1 MSLCLLKHRSVL
13 KLTGIDALKFIQG
26 LITQDITLLDQQ
38 PFLYSLLL
46 SPQGKFQ
53 YDLFIWQIDA
63 ALYIDTDRL
72 DDLYT
77 HLNRFKLRSN
87 VVIEKTLINVYAS
100 FSDTVPHTEGFLF
113 KDPRQDDMGF
123 RFYSDVTFNAS
134 MPLEHYD
141 HHRIS
146 LTIPD
151 GARDM
156 TVDKSIP
163 LEWNMDQL
171 HAISW
176 DKGCYI
182 GQELTSRTKHLG
194 LIKKRVQT
202 LLTKDLPQ
210 DPLDKTIRHIKSYG
224 DKCLCFVR
232 FD

>member
-13 KLTGIDALKFIQG
+13 KLTGADTLKLIQG
-26 LITQDITLLDQQ
+26 LITQDITLLEQQ
-38 PFLYSLLL
+38 PLLYSLLL
-46 SPQGKFQ
+46 SAQGKFQ
-53 YDLFIWQIDA
+53 YDMFMWQTDS
-63 ALYIDTDRL
+63 ALYMDTDRP

-87 VVIEKTLINVYAS
+87 VQIEKTCMNVYAS
-100 FSDTVPHTEGFLF
+100 LASMTNQLEGALF
-113 KDPRQDDMGF
+113 KDPRHNDMGF
-123 RFYSDVTFNAS
+123 RFYSYVT
-134 MPLEHYD
+134 LETSIALEEYD

-163 LEWNMDQL
+163 LEWNMDRL
-171 HAISW
+171 NAISW

-202 LLTKDLPQ
+202 LSEKDLPQ
-210 DPLDKTIRHIKSYG
+210 DPLDKTVRPIKSYG
-224 DKCLCFVR
+224 NQCLCFVR
-232 FD
+232 FE